1 MTNAN
6 KMRSMTDEELAEL
19 INKDPFV
26 KYLTPAKYCEVV
38 NAGENPGFCD
48 DDCYDC
54 ILKWLKEEVKEEEK
68 SKRIEICIEN
78 DYEEFEHEGYYDSI
92 DDAIQALQDLKNN
105 YGKKS

>member
-26 KYLTPAKYCEVV
+26 RYLTPAKYCEIV

-54 ILKWLKEEVKEEEK
+54 ILKWLKEEAKEEEK

-78 DYEEFEHEGYYDSI
+78 ENEEFEHEGYYDSI
-92 DDAIQALQDLKNN
+92 DDAIQALQDLK
-105 YGKKS
+105 K